1 MVSSLIDEKHM
12 IKIPRP
18 CPVCRA
24 GADQASLFL
33 ENSIDP
39 AKLSGFSF
47 SSRKAPE
54 YMSHRLVQ
62 CAVCDLVYADQPPDA
77 DELARA
83 YHLANYDSSE
93 EANDAAA
100 AYALAARQALAQLKQ
115 HRCALEIG
123 TGTGIFLDCLKSE
136 GFTEL
141 VGVEPSSAAI
151 QAAPEHR
158 RAWIREGVFEE
169 ADFQPESF
177 DLVCCFMTLEHVRDP
192 RVIAAAALRLLRPG
206 GVFVAVTHDYRSPV
220 NRFLGKRSPII
231 DIEHMQL
238 FSASSVRQLLE
249 DAGYKKITVTS
260 FVNRYRLGYWLR
272 LAPLPAG
279 IKSSIARG
287 LHMLGLDG
295 IKLGM
300 NVGNLFVAG
309 FKNG

>member
-1 MVSSLIDEKHM
+1 MM
-12 IKIPRP
+12 KIPRP
-18 CPVCRA
+18 CPVCHA

-83 YHLANYDSSE
+83 YHQADYDSSE

-100 AYALAARQALAQLKQ
+100 AYTLAARQALAQLKQ
-115 HRCALEIG
+115 RHSALEIG

-169 ADFQPESF
+169 TDFQPESF

-192 RVIAAAALRLLRPG
+192 KVIAEAALRLLRPG
-206 GVFVAVTHDYRSPV
+206 GAFIAVTHDYRSLV
-220 NRFLGKRSPII
+220 NRLLGKRSPII

-238 FSASSVRQLLE
+238 FSAASVRQLLE
-249 DAGYKKITVTS
+249 GAGYGRVTVKA
-260 FVNRYRLGYWLR
+260 FVNRYRIAYWLR
-272 LAPLPAG
+272 LMPLPAG
-279 IKSSIARG
+279 IKSSVARLLGITG
-287 LHMLGLDG
+287 LER

-309 FKNG
+309 FKND

>member
-1 MVSSLIDEKHM
+1 MM
-12 IKIPRP
+12 NIPRP
-18 CPVCRA
+18 CPVCHA

-83 YHLANYDSSE
+83 YHQADYDSSE

-100 AYALAARQALAQLKQ
+100 AYTLAAQPALKQ
-115 HRCALEIG
+115 MKARQRALEIG

-151 QAAPEHR
+151 KAAPEHR
-158 RAWIREGVFEE
+158 RTWIREGVFEE

-192 RVIAAAALRLLRPG
+192 RVIAEAALRLLRPG

-220 NRFLGKRSPII
+220 NRLLGKRSPII

-238 FSASSVRQLLE
+238 FSAPSVRQLLE
-249 DAGYKKITVTS
+249 GSGYEKVTVNA
-260 FVNRYRLGYWLR
+260 FVNRYRLAYWFR

-279 IKSSIARG
+279 FKSGITRI
-287 LHMLGLDG
+287 LRMLGIDR
-295 IKLGM
+295 IRLGM

-309 FKNG
+309 FKHG